1 MAIHAT
7 GQRMKPPARDIHLL
21 WGSRLIQ
28 GGKLAIEFFSM
39 MRLYARLATSL
50 KERLKPPVAK
60 RFDHRCIVSRSDTP
74 GKVAIWLFP

>member
-21 WGSRLIQ
+21 WGCRLIQ

-39 MRLYARLATSL
+39 MRLYARPAAFLKKRLQSL
-50 KERLKPPVAK
+50 VAK
-60 RFDHRCIVSRSDTP
+60 
-74 GKVAIWLFP
+74 